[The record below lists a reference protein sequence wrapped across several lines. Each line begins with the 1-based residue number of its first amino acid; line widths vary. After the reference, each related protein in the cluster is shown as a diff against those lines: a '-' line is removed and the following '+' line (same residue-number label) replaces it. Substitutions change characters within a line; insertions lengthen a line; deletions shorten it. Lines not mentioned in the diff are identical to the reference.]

1 MVQQIGLIWMRGGD
15 DRTGSLFS
23 YVDLEARVP
32 AGHPLRV
39 MRALVN
45 SSLAS
50 LDGMFAALYAKTGR
64 PSIAPERMLRA
75 VLLQMLYSIR
85 SERQLME
92 RLEFDLLFRWFVGLG
107 IDDAVWDASSFSKN
121 RDRLLTTEVAQG
133 FLSALLS
140 QPAVK
145 KLLSAEHF
153 SVDGTMLKA
162 FASMKSFRAKDGSD
176 EPPDDGRNGECNF
189 RKQKRSNETHASMTD
204 PDARLYRKG
213 NGQESRLAYLGH
225 ALMEN
230 RNGLAVDGAVTHAS
244 GTGEREAA
252 SELSKGLA
260 EGATLGADKGYDAE
274 AFVEG
279 LKDRKI
285 VPHVAINGSVSK
297 TGKVRK
303 TAVPPQVAQS
313 PGYAISLRCRK
324 RIEEIFGWVK
334 TTGGLSQLKVR
345 GLDKV
350 EAVFTF
356 ALAAYNIVRLPK
368 LIGSRGEVCLARGE

>member
-1 MVQQIGLIWMRGGD
+1 MRGGD

-32 AGHPLRV
+32 ARHPLRV
-39 MRALVN
+39 MRELVN
-45 SSLAS
+45 AS
-50 LDGMFAALYAKTGR
+50 LLALDGSFTALYAKTGR
-64 PSIAPERMLRA
+64 PSIAPERLLRA

-107 IDDAVWDASSFSKN
+107 IDDAVWHPTVFTHN
-121 RDRLLTTEVAQG
+121 RDRVLTTEIAQG

-176 EPPDDGRNGECNF
+176 EPPQGGRNGERNF
-189 RKQKRSNETHASMTD
+189 RKQKRSNETHASTTD

-230 RNGLAVDGAVTHAS
+230 RNGLAVAGAVTHAT

-252 SELSKGLA
+252 AALSENLA
-260 EGATLGADKGYDAE
+260 EGATLGADKAYDVE
-274 AFVEG
+274 AFVEE
-279 LKDRKI
+279 LKDRNI
-285 VPHVAINGSVSK
+285 VPHVAINGVVSK

-303 TAVPPQVAQS
+303 TAVPPQVAES
-313 PGYAISLRCRK
+313 LGYAISLRCRK
-324 RIEEIFGWVK
+324 RIEEIFGWIK
-334 TTGGLSQLKVR
+334 TTAGFTQLKVR

-368 LIGSRGEVCLARGE
+368 FVGSTGEVCLEEANRPR

>member
-1 MVQQIGLIWMRGGD
+1 MRGGD

-32 AGHPLRV
+32 AGHPLRA
-39 MRALVN
+39 MRDLVN
-45 SSLAS
+45 TSLVA
-50 LDGMFAALYAKTGR
+50 LDGSFAALYAKTGR

-145 KLLSAEHF
+145 RLLSTEHF

-162 FASMKSFRAKDGSD
+162 FASIKSFRAKDGSD
-176 EPPDDGRNGECNF
+176 EPPEDGRNGERNF
-189 RKQKRSNETHASMTD
+189 RKEKRSNKTHASTTD
-204 PDARLYRKG
+204 PDARLYRKA

-230 RNGLAVDGAVTHAS
+230 RNGLVVDGAVTHAT
-244 GTGEREAA
+244 GTGERDAA
-252 SELSKGLA
+252 KALSKRLGG
-260 EGATLGADKGYDAE
+260 GATLGADKGYDAE

-279 LKDRKI
+279 LKARKI
-285 VPHVAINGSVSK
+285 VPHVAINGTVSK

-303 TAVPPQVAQS
+303 TAVPPEVAQS
-313 PGYAISLRCRK
+313 AGYAVSLRCRK
-324 RIEEIFGWVK
+324 RIEEVFGWVK
-334 TTGGLSQLKVR
+334 TTAGLAQLKVR

-350 EAVFTF
+350 KATFTF
-356 ALAAYNIVRLPK
+356 ALAAYNIIRLPK
-368 LIGSRGEVCLARGE
+368 LIGPTGEVCLEGAKSP